1 MPAQIQRN
9 ISLLLYLWLSRTTG
23 HVHLTG
29 TDGVVLP
36 MANGAL
42 LDCTDMRDL
51 TSRLG
56 SHLVSLVPGPVPGEG
71 SRRRMGTYLQLLT
84 RRHGVDFAR
93 AYDWEPLVNTSLA
106 GGLDWGAPA
115 NGMGLQLSREVVEGA
130 TARGDAQERL
140 LQRGIAAM
148 KSGDWQAADA
158 ALSKA
163 RDLRMD
169 DPLTLANLAWA
180 RVNNLSLPWP
190 QRVSDAKAYLWL
202 AGELAPDD
210 AEVRA
215 LAFAVMKVA
224 PTLMM
229 MASAA

>member
-1 MPAQIQRN
+1 MSAQIQRN

-29 TDGVVLP
+29 TDGLVLP

-42 LDCTDMRDL
+42 LDCCDMRDL
-51 TSRLG
+51 SSRLG
-56 SHLVSLVPGPVPGEG
+56 SHRVSLVPGTVPGEG
-71 SRRRMGTYLQLLT
+71 NRRRMGTYLQILS
-84 RRHGVDFAR
+84 RRYDVDFTM
-93 AYDWEPLVNTSLA
+93 AYAWERSDSAWNVGAWDLDAAV
-106 GGLDWGAPA
+106 GGLGGLLAHVAMGGAA
-115 NGMGLQLSREVVEGA
+115 NR
-130 TARGDAQERL
+130 DIDQERL

-148 KSGDWQAADA
+148 NSGDWQAADA

-190 QRVSDAKAYLWL
+190 QRVSDARAYLRL
-202 AGELAPDD
+202 ASALAPEDT
-210 AEVRA
+210 EVRA
-215 LAFAVMKVA
+215 LALAVMKIA
-224 PTLMM
+224 PTLMLV
-229 MASAA
+229 ACAA